1 MRRTQVGI
9 VGGGPAG
16 LLLGELL
23 AAAGI
28 ETVLLEARD
37 RAYAEARIRAGVLE
51 QGSVDLLDQ
60 LGLAKRL
67 HEEGL
72 VHRGIY
78 LQFNGERH
86 RVDLAKLTGGKT
98 ITVYGQQEVVKDLT
112 AARLAAG
119 RELLFDAEVLGLE
132 RVGPEESGRPTIRFR
147 HQGREEVVEC
157 ELVAGCDGSHGRYLA
172 SFPRGL
178 ASTHEQLYPFAWL
191 GVLAQVPPS
200 TEELIYAFHP
210 RGFALH
216 SLRSLEISR
225 LYLQVDPD
233 EELANWPDHRIW
245 NELQNRLG
253 SPGWELRE
261 GPILEKSITPM
272 RSFVAETMRYGKLF
286 LAGDA
291 GHIVPPTGAKGL
303 NLALAD
309 VRILADAFRSFL
321 QEGDGT
327 ALDSYSHQS
336 LDRVWKAQNFST
348 IMTYLLHVNPED
360 DSFGRRLQRARQ
372 EYLVQSVAAST
383 VLAENY
389 VGLPFY
395 EPEVA
400 LPAASAQQIPAH
412 PQFSTNPQNQQ
423 PTGS

>member
-28 ETVLLEARD
+28 DTVLLEARD

-86 RVDLAKLTGGKT
+86 RIDLAELTGGKT
-98 ITVYGQQEVVKDLT
+98 ITVYGQQEVVRDLT

-119 RELLFDAEVLGLE
+119 RELLFDAEVLGLQG
-132 RVGPEESGRPTIRFR
+132 VGPTEPGRPTIRFR
-147 HQGREEVVEC
+147 HHGEEELLEC
-157 ELVAGCDGSHGRYLA
+157 DLVAGCDGSHGRCLSA
-172 SFPRGL
+172 FPTEL
-178 ASTHEQLYPFAWL
+178 ISIHERQYPFAWL
-191 GVLAQVPPS
+191 GALAQVAPS
-200 TEELIYAFHP
+200 SDELIYSFHD

-216 SLRSLEISR
+216 SLRSPAISR
-225 LYLQVDPD
+225 LYLQVDPHED
-233 EELANWPDHRIW
+233 LGEWPDQRIW
-245 NELQNRLG
+245 DELHIRLG
-253 SPGWELRE
+253 APGWTLHE
-261 GPILEKSITPM
+261 GQILDKSITPM
-272 RSFVAETMRYGKLF
+272 RSSVAEPMRYGKLF

-291 GHIVPPTGAKGL
+291 AHIVPPTGAKGL

-309 VRILADAFRSFL
+309 VRVLAEAFQRFL
-321 QEGDGT
+321 QHQDSTG
-327 ALDSYSHQS
+327 LDRYSQRC
-336 LDRVWKAQNFST
+336 LNRVWKAQNFSIT
-348 IMTYLLHVNPED
+348 MTGLLHLNPED
-360 DSFGRRLQRARQ
+360 DAFGRRLQGARQ
-372 EYLVQSVAAST
+372 EYIVQSLAAST
-383 VLAENY
+383 ALAENY
-389 VGLPFY
+389 VGLPF
-395 EPEVA
+395 VDSGA
-400 LPAASAQQIPAH
+400 DVQSAPA
-412 PQFSTNPQNQQ
+412 
-423 PTGS
+423 